1 MTVSINGNG
10 TLLGVTGIIPS
21 SASTYT
27 SAGTGAVATTV
38 QAKLRQIVNVTDFGA
53 DPSGATACDVAFAAA
68 VTYAKTLS
76 TPELVINPGTY
87 TSTSVIDFDL
97 PNYSTITFLG
107 RITSSVVSNPAI
119 RIGGVSTNTFGLTV
133 TGIKVQR
140 SANDTS
146 GGSSGVQLRNIS
158 ASYIDVRL
166 CTGFQDGIF
175 CYGDQPNGGFSYN
188 EVHMGFI
195 HDNKRNVF
203 LNAGGVGY
211 CNENN
216 FYGGTFNHSS
226 GYPAVT
232 TTNVEIAHFAPATLN
247 NNRFYG
253 PSFEDNS
260 ALATAAIINGS
271 NNVIYWPRIENPA
284 NQTGYLIQF
293 TVNAIECRIIGHGF
307 TMVNSN
313 ISDLGSG
320 NMYETREGAVLRYQT
335 PATAGKAVLK
345 LQGYSTSTATVLSV
359 LDSGGV
365 ETAKI
370 TGVGEAKFTGTT
382 RALAIYNTSG
392 FETAYV
398 TGAGDAFFNSIS
410 GPLTVNLTGPVTS
423 VGNATTIVG
432 PIPAVSLSGTIS
444 GAGNQINNVVIGTTS
459 PLAGAFTSLSASTT
473 LGVTGVSTLTGGA
486 VVQGLTVGLGANAVS
501 SNTAFGVNALSD
513 PTLSGT
519 NNTAIGRFALQSNT
533 VNGNNVAV
541 GSNSLQSNTNG
552 DSNTAIGTSALTANS
567 IGLYNTALGTSALFL
582 TTGDSNI
589 GIGQNAG
596 SSLTTGSNNT
606 IIGSVAGTAG
616 LSNTVIIAAGSTE
629 RMRIDS
635 VGAVSVPTKILV
647 GGPTSATG
655 AFGVQIYGDATTF
668 APATTIRGF
677 SNTGADPS
685 IFLVKTRGTTATS
698 FDLVANDD
706 GLGKINFLGS
716 NGTSNSSVASIYC
729 GVGNAAT
736 YGVTSATSIPSFIGF
751 VTTPS
756 GSTAGSIRM
765 QILPDGVVNMYNAA
779 KVLGNSGISAGGTAG
794 NGLEFTNTTN
804 FGIYVGSGA
813 PTLSAAQGS
822 MYMRSD
828 GTTTN
833 NRAYIC
839 LGGTSWT
846 ALITAT

>member
-87 TSTSVIDFDL
+87 TSTSVINFDL

-107 RITSSVVSNPAI
+107 SITSSVVSNPAI
-119 RIGGVSTNTFGLTV
+119 RIGSVSTNTFGLTV

-146 GGSSGVQLRNIS
+146 GGSSGVQLRNLS
-158 ASYIDVRL
+158 ASYIDIRL

-175 CYGDQPNGGFSYN
+175 CYGDQANGGFSYN

-203 LNAGGVGY
+203 LNAGSVGY

-232 TTNVEIAHFAPATLN
+232 TTNLEVAHFAAATLN

-271 NNVIYWPRIENPA
+271 NNVIYWPRMENPA
-284 NQTGYLIQF
+284 NQAGYLIQF

-398 TGAGDAFFNSIS
+398 TGAGDAFFNSIT
-410 GPLTVNLTGPVTS
+410 GPVSINLTGPVTS
-423 VGNATTIVG
+423 VGAATTIVG

-459 PLAGAFTSLSASTT
+459 PLAGSFTALSASTQV
-473 LGVTGVSTLTGGA
+473 LVGA
-486 VVQGLTVGLGANAVS
+486 TTSAYTQGLQLYGTTANGS
-501 SNTAFGVNALSD
+501 SNAFQWQYSVNTTA
-513 PTLSGT
+513 
-519 NNTAIGRFALQSNT
+519 
-533 VNGNNVAV
+533 
-541 GSNSLQSNTNG
+541 
-552 DSNTAIGTSALTANS
+552 AN
-567 IGLYNTALGTSALFL
+567 LLF
-582 TTGDSNI
+582 
-589 GIGQNAG
+589 
-596 SSLTTGSNNT
+596 
-606 IIGSVAGTAG
+606 
-616 LSNTVIIAAGSTE
+616 
-629 RMRIDS
+629 
-635 VGAVSVPTKILV
+635 
-647 GGPTSATG
+647 
-655 AFGVQIYGDATTF
+655 
-668 APATTIRGF
+668 
-677 SNTGADPS
+677 
-685 IFLVKTRGTTATS
+685 VKTRGATATDLTAVISGDLLGSITFAGPNSSSAIVSAAGVTATVDGTVTATDVPTSLSFQTGTTTGNTRMTISSAGLVTVNGTLAANTLTPTNALGVAYGGTNATTASITS
-698 FDLVANDD
+698 FNNITGYTASGATGTTSTNLVFSASPTITGTLGAAAITASSTLQVTGDAAFISRALIGGVTSGGIYNQGLQLYGTSGDSSQTSLQWSYGNNANAPYTLFVKTRDATAQGTAGAVLSGDSIGSISFAPSD
-706 GLGKINFLGS
+706 GTNIIGPNVSITARAEANATLANAPMALQFYTGS
-716 NGTSNSSVASIYC
+716 NGGSLRMSVSSTGIVSIY
-729 GVGNAAT
+729 NATAP
-736 YGVTSATSIPSFIGF
+736 VTSPAGLGQLYVEAGALKYRGSSGT
-751 VTTPS
+751 VTT
-756 GSTAGSIRM
+756 I
-765 QILPDGVVNMYNAA
+765 AA
-779 KVLGNSGISAGGTAG
+779 A
-794 NGLEFTNTTN
+794 
-804 FGIYVGSGA
+804 
-813 PTLSAAQGS
+813 
-822 MYMRSD
+822 
-828 GTTTN
+828 
-833 NRAYIC
+833 
-839 LGGTSWT
+839 
-846 ALITAT
+846 